1 MQTVNTTSSG
11 TLKLSIITNQ
21 INNLKG
27 EENSMNS
34 IEMLAKDWYVTSGGI
49 NYCMYS
55 VAVKEIDIG

>member
-1 MQTVNTTSSG
+1 M
-11 TLKLSIITNQ
+11 
-21 INNLKG
+21 G